1 LDDLFKRVLIAY
13 PVITFVLWCMK
24 TSMVSMKAN
33 FRGNPAWSLISTL
46 SDLFSWGLVIAGGL
60 YAVIWVVSAVEAWF
74 TGILEARDESIRS
87 AIRSELRDLKNEVI
101 ECEER
106 LKNLEHLRKQDEKE
120 KRDKEFEEKKE
131 QELRDRSPEEAVHK
145 ALESFLI

>member
-24 TSMVSMKAN
+24 SSMVSMGAN

-46 SDLFSWGLVIAGGL
+46 SSLFNWGLVIAGGL
-60 YAVIWVVSAVEAWF
+60 YAVLWVISTVEAWF
-74 TGILEARDESIRS
+74 KGILEARDESLRS
-87 AIRSELRDLKNEVI
+87 AIRSELRDLKSEI
-101 ECEER
+101 TECHERIDELEER
-106 LKNLEHLRKQDEKE
+106 RKQDEKE

-145 ALESFLI
+145 ALESFII